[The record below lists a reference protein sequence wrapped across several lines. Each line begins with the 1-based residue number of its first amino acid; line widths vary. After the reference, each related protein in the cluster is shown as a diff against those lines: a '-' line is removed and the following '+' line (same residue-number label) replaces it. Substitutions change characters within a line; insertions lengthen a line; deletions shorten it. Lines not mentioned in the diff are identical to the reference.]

1 LVAIT
6 DANRARR
13 CHLAPVDE
21 RGTERVVLE
30 LEAGEP
36 ISGRIHRSTGPAQMF
51 RGWLE
56 LASTLE
62 QLRPAHSIDHTA
74 ADEKP
79 EGRR

>member
-1 LVAIT
+1 MVAIT
-6 DANRARR
+6 DANRTRR

-21 RGTERVVLE
+21 RRIERLVLE

-36 ISGRIHRSTGPAQMF
+36 ISGRIHCSTGPAQLF

-62 QLRPAHSIDHTA
+62 QLRPAHSIDHVA
-74 ADEKP
+74 GDQKP

>member
-1 LVAIT
+1 M
-6 DANRARR
+6 
-13 CHLAPVDE
+13 
-21 RGTERVVLE
+21 LE

-36 ISGRIHRSTGPAQMF
+36 ISGRIHGSTGPAQLF

-62 QLRPAHSIDHTA
+62 QLRLAHGIDHTA
-74 ADEKP
+74 GDEKP